1 MPAYD
6 AECRVFLHTIYPSLL
21 ADLYPFGVDKKWAVC
36 LDIFA
41 GIYIKKQKR
50 EAFRGLS
57 VPTNEGGDDP
67 ILKKRLEKK
76 KYVHWAI

>member
-1 MPAYD
+1 MFRYI
-6 AECRVFLHTIYPSLL
+6 CRNI
-21 ADLYPFGVDKKWAVC
+21 KIKN
-36 LDIFA
+36 
-41 GIYIKKQKR
+41 KKQKR

-67 ILKKRLEKK
+67 ILKKRLEKEK